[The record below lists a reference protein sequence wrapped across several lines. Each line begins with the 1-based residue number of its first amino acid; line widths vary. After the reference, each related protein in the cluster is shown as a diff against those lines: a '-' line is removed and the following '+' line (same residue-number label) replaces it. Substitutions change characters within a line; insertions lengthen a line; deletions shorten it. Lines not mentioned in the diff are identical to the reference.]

1 MSACIIQKKNL
12 KKLGK
17 ELMKDFY
24 NHIHDEYMLKEFEE
38 VRLKRKYYDENLTKE
53 FLSFCKKEEKIN
65 NIKNL
70 YFSNKRYED
79 LVEMPSEDLL
89 KQIENLIKKETL
101 DYEVIFQFL
110 DQMDRNLEI
119 NKKID
124 FEIDENLFCMKKA
137 FINLYN
143 VYHSDYHYLEI
154 EFPTF

>member
-1 MSACIIQKKNL
+1 MSSVIIFEKDL

-17 ELMKDFY
+17 NLMKEFY
-24 NHIHDEYMLKEFEE
+24 HQIHDKYMLETFDE
-38 VRLKRKYYDENLTKE
+38 VRLKKKYYNENFTKK
-53 FLSFCKKEEKIN
+53 FLSFHKYKERTN
-65 NIKNL
+65 DIKDL
-70 YFSNKRYED
+70 YFSDKKYED
-79 LVEMPSEDLL
+79 LVEMESEILL
-89 KQIENLIKKETL
+89 SKLEDKIQKETL
-101 DYEVIFQFL
+101 DYELIFQFL

-124 FEIDENLFCMKKA
+124 FEIDEDLFCMKKA